1 MTSSDSQPTARLAR
15 SWRRRLAV
23 FTLKW
28 GLVASIWGGFIGLIF
43 VAWCAYDLPDVSKL
57 NEIKRR
63 ASVSLLARDGSLIA
77 SYGDL

>member
-1 MTSSDSQPTARLAR
+1 MTANDSGQNGNSARPR
-15 SWRRRLAV
+15 RKWRRRLAI

-28 GLVASIWGGFIGLIF
+28 GLVASIWGGFITLIF

-63 ASVSLLARDGSLIA
+63 A
-77 SYGDL
+77 